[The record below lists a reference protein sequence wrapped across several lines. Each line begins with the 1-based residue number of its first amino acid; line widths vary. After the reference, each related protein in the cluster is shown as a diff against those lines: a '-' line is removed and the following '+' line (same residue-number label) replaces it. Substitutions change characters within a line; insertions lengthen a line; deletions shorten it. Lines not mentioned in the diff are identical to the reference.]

1 MSAATATL
9 RPTEPFP
16 LPSGLSLARR
26 LKLLLSFSRADLSVS
41 PVDEWQ
47 LKSALLAFLR
57 NPPLS
62 LSLLQDSDLSV
73 SRLPD
78 LQKRRRDDPVASGIL
93 YVRDLSF
100 LRPGNRTGDNEAE
113 KMTPEQEEKKYSQ
126 WRSSLVEKLDGIDLN
141 LKGVMYRMSVEIPA
155 SDDFTAMKKSW
166 EDFYASELFSTRN
179 PVRKIA
185 KRPDTI
191 LVRGVPSRW
200 FAETRISSKASTL
213 VTHTIFS
220 ALGKIRTLNIS
231 NDDELEEKKDET
243 NKGLISGLNC
253 KVWVQFESYD
263 DFHNAMKALCGRSLE
278 KEGSRLKVN
287 YDVTWDREGFFR
299 NAQCEPAHNKL
310 EETDAPV
317 HGRKKHYTSRIESDH
332 RKRFR
337 D

>member
-1 MSAATATL
+1 MSAATAAAAL

-16 LPSGLSLARR
+16 IPSGLSLAPR
-26 LKLLLSFSRADLSVS
+26 LKLLLSFFRADLSVS

-78 LQKRRRDDPVASGIL
+78 LQKRRREDPVASGVL
-93 YVRDLSF
+93 HVRDLSS
-100 LRPGNRTGDNEAE
+100 LRPSNRKGGDHAE
-113 KMTPEQEEKKYSQ
+113 EMTREQEEEKYSQ
-126 WRSSLVEKLDGIDLN
+126 WRSSLAEQLSDIELN
-141 LKGVMYRMSVEIPA
+141 LKGVMYRMTVETPL
-155 SDDFTAMKKSW
+155 SDDFRAVKKSW
-166 EDFYASELFSTRN
+166 EDFYASELFSSRN

-191 LVRGVPSRW
+191 IVRGVPSRW
-200 FAETRISSKASTL
+200 FAETRISSKASML

-231 NDDELEEKKDET
+231 DDDELGARKDDAS
-243 NKGLISGLNC
+243 KGLISGLNC

-278 KEGSRLKVN
+278 K
-287 YDVTWDREGFFR
+287 D
-299 NAQCEPAHNKL
+299 
-310 EETDAPV
+310 
-317 HGRKKHYTSRIESDH
+317 HG
-332 RKRFR
+332 
-337 D
+337 

>member
-1 MSAATATL
+1 MSAATAL
-9 RPTEPFP
+9 RPSEPFP
-16 LPSGLSLARR
+16 LPSGVSLARR
-26 LKLLLSFSRADLSVS
+26 LKLLLSFSRTGLSVS

-57 NPPLS
+57 KPPLS

-100 LRPGNRTGDNEAE
+100 LRPSNRAGGDEAE
-113 KMTPEQEEKKYSQ
+113 KMTPEQEENKYSQ
-126 WRSSLVEKLDGIDLN
+126 WRSSLVQKLDGIDLN

-166 EDFYASELFSTRN
+166 EEFYASELFSTRN

-299 NAQCEPAHNKL
+299 NGQYELAHNKL
-310 EETDAPV
+310 EERDAPV